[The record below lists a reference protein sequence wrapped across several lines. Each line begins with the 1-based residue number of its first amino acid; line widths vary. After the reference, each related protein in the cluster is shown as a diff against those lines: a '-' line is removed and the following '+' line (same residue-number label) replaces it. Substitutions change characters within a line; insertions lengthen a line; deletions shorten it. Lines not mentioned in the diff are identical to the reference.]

1 MIISIIPARGGSKGI
16 PKKNIITV
24 AGKPLL
30 AWTIEQSL
38 NSKNVDSTY
47 VTTNDDEIAE
57 VAREHGAGIIWRP
70 ESISGDEASSEAALL
85 HALDYLREEEK
96 MELDIVVFLQCT
108 SPLRKKNDIDNAI
121 QMFKDENADSVFSGS
136 EIEDFLFWECKD
148 GELQSANYDY
158 ENRGIRQHRNPQFV
172 ENGSIYLFKPGILK
186 ENNNRIG
193 GKVLVYNMEFWQN
206 WEIDKI
212 DDIPLLEYYL
222 NNEIKTNIVS
232 PTMNIELVVLDFDGV
247 LTDNRV
253 LTLQDGTEGVLS
265 NRADGLAIK
274 MLHEKGIPVII
285 LSTEEN
291 PVVLKRA
298 LKLQIPCI
306 QSVTDKK
313 QALIDYCK
321 ENSVELDNVVFLGN
335 DINDIDAMQ
344 ISGHPVCPSDAY
356 EAVKSISEIV
366 LASKGGE
373 GFVREFVDLVLR

>member
-16 PKKNIITV
+16 PGKNIIPV

-38 NSKNVDSTY
+38 NAKSVDSTY
-47 VTTNDDEIAE
+47 VTTNNDEIAE
-57 VAREHGAGIIWRP
+57 VAREYGAKIIWRP
-70 ESISGDEASSEAALL
+70 ESISGDEASSEVALL
-85 HALDYLREEEK
+85 HAIDHLRKEK
-96 MELDIVVFLQCT
+96 KVEPEIIVFLQCT

-121 QMFKDENADSVFSGS
+121 QMFKDENADSLFSGS
-136 EIEDFLFWECKD
+136 EIEDFLFWESKD

-158 ENRGIRQHRNPQFV
+158 ENREIRQHRNPQFV

-193 GKVLVYNMEFWQN
+193 GKVLVYNMDFWQT

-222 NNEIKTNIVS
+222 NNKIKTNIVN
-232 PTMNIELVVLDFDGV
+232 PTINIELVVLDFDGV